1 MRRVAAFLCVAAAA
15 LILGGCGTIAVE
27 QHLTVKPNGR
37 AELVNT
43 LLFPEALA
51 DWAEREDPD
60 FFDLRQIEQSV
71 REEFPGRPVR
81 VERVEDGGREGVRVT
96 IRFDR
101 IEDVRDVFT
110 SPQQQEVA
118 PGHTVTISPLFSELT
133 IRREPG
139 WLGDRYTF
147 YAKMDTS
154 LVESAVRDAYRT
166 APPDADWK
174 ALGFDVEEFVRTA
187 MAMFEYRFAVT
198 LPGRIDPET
207 VGGPSEPAIS
217 DDGRTVT
224 WTIPHTQAV
233 TLQAA
238 SKTGLLAGFS
248 LPNWGGRIKAL
259 WDNGRLEAVF
269 EAEWALPVMA
279 GVAAGAAAALVTWR
293 LGWWR
298 E

>member
-174 ALGFDVEEFVRTA
+174 ALGLDVEEFVRTA
-187 MAMFEYRFAVT
+187 MAMFEYRFAVM

-207 VGGPSEPAIS
+207 VEGPSEPAIS

-238 SKTGLLAGFS
+238 SKSGLLAGFS
-248 LPNWGGRIKAL
+248 LPNWGGRIKPL